1 MEGAAREAAGGDG
14 RGDGLSLKICKKKTC
29 FFVLTGSESI
39 LIVSVG
45 DGGAIDR
52 AQC

>member
-14 RGDGLSLKICKKKTC
+14 RGDGLSLKNCKKTC

-45 DGGAIDR
+45 DGGAIER